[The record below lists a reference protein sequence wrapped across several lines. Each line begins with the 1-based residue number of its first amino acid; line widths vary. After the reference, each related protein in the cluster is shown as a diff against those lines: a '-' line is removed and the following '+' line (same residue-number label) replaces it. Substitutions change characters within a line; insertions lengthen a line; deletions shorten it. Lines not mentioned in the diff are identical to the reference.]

1 MSHGTMDAA
10 IIGIIL
16 FLAGAAFMAMCHGLV
31 MLTRYF
37 LDKMDKPKS

>member
-16 FLAGAAFMAMCHGLV
+16 FVAGAIFMAICHSMVLV
-31 MLTRYF
+31 TRYF
-37 LDKMDKPKS
+37 LDKLEKK